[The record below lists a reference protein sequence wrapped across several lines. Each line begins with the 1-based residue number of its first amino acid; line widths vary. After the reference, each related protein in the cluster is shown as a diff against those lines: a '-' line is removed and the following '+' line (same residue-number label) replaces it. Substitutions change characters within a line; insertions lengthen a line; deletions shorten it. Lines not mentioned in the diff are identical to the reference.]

1 MNNNTELETDSKNVS
16 KETPEEKTEQVDS
29 QERTDKEDQ
38 TSQKGGSTYTDREK
52 QLYERAKKA
61 EAKLKKQELDEKSSK
76 ENTSNKETSK
86 DMSQVP
92 TEEIAKTVHALKDYS
107 PEEVD
112 TIFKQAKNMNVSPL
126 EALKDEDVEL
136 LIQAKRAKVEKE
148 SKTPE
153 PTNRQS
159 SEEKDFSEWT
169 AKDVN
174 DKPIEEVT
182 KYYDWLKKQ
191 K

>member
-29 QERTDKEDQ
+29 QERTDTEDQ
-38 TSQKGGSTYTDREK
+38 TSQKGDSTYTDREK

-76 ENTSNKETSK
+76 EDTSNKETSK

-107 PEEVD
+107 PEEVN